1 MEIRMAGEIFAA
13 VFGTIAFSILF
24 EVPCRYSVVS
34 GAVGGGGWIIFRLAS
49 PVCGTI
55 MACFLSSM
63 SVVFFSR
70 LLAVKRHC
78 PATVFMVPG
87 LFPLVP
93 GITVYRAVYHLL
105 MDERALA
112 LENGYEAMKSAIAI
126 VLGIIL
132 VFEIPQKLFSKHR

>member
-1 MEIRMAGEIFAA
+1 M
-13 VFGTIAFSILF
+13 
-24 EVPCRYSVVS
+24 
-34 GAVGGGGWIIFRLAS
+34 
-49 PVCGTI
+49 
-55 MACFLSSM
+55 
-63 SVVFFSR
+63 
-70 LLAVKRHC
+70 
-78 PATVFMVPG
+78 
-87 LFPLVP
+87 P

>member
-1 MEIRMAGEIFAA
+1 M
-13 VFGTIAFSILF
+13 
-24 EVPCRYSVVS
+24 
-34 GAVGGGGWIIFRLAS
+34 
-49 PVCGTI
+49 
-55 MACFLSSM
+55 
-63 SVVFFSR
+63 
-70 LLAVKRHC
+70 AVKRHC

-87 LFPLVP
+87 QFTLVP